1 MSSSD
6 ALKWL
11 NENFNF
17 VDSVTIIDHSGTIIA
32 KQRFNPRYTDEE
44 NAADNQWA
52 LGKNLLE
59 VFPGQNFQSS
69 ALLAAL
75 KTDGVIYRQQEI
87 AWNHLG
93 KKSVTNNLTIPIVC
107 RGQFVGSVQLSRDV
121 TNMGRSGRTVQR
133 AREESS
139 APAATGARYTL
150 EDIVG
155 QSPEIQEVRR
165 LIQRIA
171 NSSSSVLVYG
181 ETGTGKEL
189 VVSSI
194 HNASYR
200 KDKTFMPINCAALPE
215 SLLESELFGYERGA
229 FTGARQSGKKG
240 LFEQANGGTI
250 FLDEIGDMP
259 LALQS
264 RLLRVLQEKQVMRVG
279 ADSIIDIDVRV
290 IAATNQNLMAKME
303 EGIFRSDLYYRLNVL
318 PCHIASLR
326 DRREDIVPLFLSF
339 IGQKSIPNDLAARLK
354 SYDWPGNVRELENTA
369 EYYTMMRDFDMP
381 LPEHIQPQHTAA
393 GVLDS
398 DDIAILSVLSNGYIG
413 RSALKKKLE
422 AIGIS
427 LSEYSIRKKLDVLQ
441 SRNYISRQLGR
452 SGTRITDDG
461 RDALQRRM
469 GK

>member
-1 MSSSD
+1 
-6 ALKWL
+6 
-11 NENFNF
+11 
-17 VDSVTIIDHSGTIIA
+17 
-32 KQRFNPRYTDEE
+32 
-44 NAADNQWA
+44 
-52 LGKNLLE
+52 
-59 VFPGQNFQSS
+59 
-69 ALLAAL
+69 
-75 KTDGVIYRQQEI
+75 
-87 AWNHLG
+87 
-93 KKSVTNNLTIPIVC
+93 
-107 RGQFVGSVQLSRDV
+107 
-121 TNMGRSGRTVQR
+121 
-133 AREESS
+133 
-139 APAATGARYTL
+139 
-150 EDIVG
+150 
-155 QSPEIQEVRR
+155 
-165 LIQRIA
+165 
-171 NSSSSVLVYG
+171 
-181 ETGTGKEL
+181 
-189 VVSSI
+189 
-194 HNASYR
+194 
-200 KDKTFMPINCAALPE
+200 
-215 SLLESELFGYERGA
+215 
-229 FTGARQSGKKG
+229 
-240 LFEQANGGTI
+240 
-250 FLDEIGDMP
+250 MP

-326 DRREDIVPLFLSF
+326 DRREDIVPLFLNF

-393 GVLDS
+393 GVLAS

-422 AIGIS
+422 AMGIS

-452 SGTRITDDG
+452 SGTGITDDG
-461 RDALQRRM
+461 REALRRRM

>member
-1 MSSSD
+1 MNSI
-6 ALKWL
+6 LKHMEQGVL
-11 NENFNF
+11 LTAPDGRIILSNGKMNELLRMQI
-17 VDSVTIIDHSGTIIA
+17 T
-32 KQRFNPRYTDEE
+32 E
-44 NAADNQWA
+44 NRDYVSA
-52 LGKNLLE
+52 
-59 VFPGQNFQSS
+59 VFPEGTAARIANMDNDTLALNVNGREMLINHETLNFGD
-69 ALLAAL
+69 
-75 KTDGVIYRQQEI
+75 TI
-87 AWNHLG
+87 NH
-93 KKSVTNNLTIPIVC
+93 NLY
-107 RGQFVGSVQLSRDV
+107 FFNDV
-121 TNMGRSGRTVQR
+121 TYIRRLERKS
-133 AREESS
+133 REESLQKGFVAKHS
-139 APAATGARYTL
+139 FD
-150 EDIVG
+150 DIVHV
-155 QSPEIQEVRR
+155 SAVMDECIRR
-165 LIQRIA
+165 ARLFSRSDKTVLIQ
-171 NSSSSVLVYG
+171 G
-181 ETGTGKEL
+181 ESGTGKEL
-189 VVSSI
+189 VAQSI
-194 HNASYR
+194 HNASSR
-200 KDKTFMPINCAALPE
+200 RNKPFVAVNCAALPE

-339 IGQKSIPNDLAARLK
+339 IGQRSIPGDLAARLK
-354 SYDWPGNVRELENTA
+354 SYDWPGNVREFENTA

-393 GVLDS
+393 GALDS

-422 AIGIS
+422 AMGIS

-461 RDALQRRM
+461 KDALQRRM

>member
-1 MSSSD
+1 MHVS
-6 ALKWL
+6 A
-11 NENFNF
+11 
-17 VDSVTIIDHSGTIIA
+17 VM
-32 KQRFNPRYTDEE
+32 DEC
-44 NAADNQWA
+44 
-52 LGKNLLE
+52 
-59 VFPGQNFQSS
+59 
-69 ALLAAL
+69 
-75 KTDGVIYRQQEI
+75 IR
-87 AWNHLG
+87 
-93 KKSVTNNLTIPIVC
+93 
-107 RGQFVGSVQLSRDV
+107 
-121 TNMGRSGRTVQR
+121 R
-133 AREESS
+133 ARLFSRS
-139 APAATGARYTL
+139 DKT
-150 EDIVG
+150 V
-155 QSPEIQEVRR
+155 
-165 LIQRIA
+165 LIQ
-171 NSSSSVLVYG
+171 G
-181 ETGTGKEL
+181 ESGTGKEL
-189 VVSSI
+189 VAQSI
-194 HNASYR
+194 HNASSR
-200 KDKTFMPINCAALPE
+200 RNKPFVAVNCAALPE

-326 DRREDIVPLFLSF
+326 DRREDIVPLFLNF

-398 DDIAILSVLSNGYIG
+398 GDIAILSVLSNGYIG

-452 SGTRITDDG
+452 SGTGITDDG
-461 RDALQRRM
+461 REALRRRM